1 MGWLKQRELRYIT
14 LAYFMNHIFGV
25 LHHQIILSDFIL
37 SREVGSLMSTYIFLR
52 QWLWPLTPPL
62 NTYVVVWVSED
73 DGIASVALWLLI
85 QPDIRLHVNV
95 NSVSFHLLWSRM
107 RRLYTSS
114 LPKRLHDVLWDTCS
128 SFMVVC
134 FSLFY
139 GLINQQ
145 SILNSKVP
153 FVPLKGTR

>member
-25 LHHQIILSDFIL
+25 LHHQIISFWFHFVPRSWKLNVHLHISA
-37 SREVGSLMSTYIFLR
+37 SVA
-52 QWLWPLTPPL
+52 LTL
-62 NTYVVVWVSED
+62 NTPWVSED
-73 DGIASVALWLLI
+73 DGITSVALWLLI

-95 NSVSFHLLWSRM
+95 NSVSFNLLWSRM

-114 LPKRLHDVLWDTCS
+114 LPKRLRDVLWGTCS
-128 SFMVVC
+128 YFMVVC

-145 SILNSKVP
+145 SMLNSKVP